1 MHEASLMRG
10 LMSQIAT
17 LAEAEGAKR
26 VTNVHVWLGALSHMS
41 PDHFREHFDQSS
53 PGSIAEG
60 ASLTIDTSDDLKNPN
75 AQEIVIESIEVET

>member
-10 LMSQIAT
+10 LMAQVAS
-17 LAEAEGAKR
+17 LAKAEGARR

-41 PDHFREHFDQSS
+41 PDHFRQHFDQSS
-53 PGSIAEG
+53 AGSIADG
-60 ASLTIDTSDDLKNPN
+60 ASLTIDLSQDMADPN

>member
-60 ASLTIDTSDDLKNPN
+60 ASLIIDSSDDLRNPN